1 MRETAFL
8 KQNEKKWKE
17 FESLVRA
24 RKGMV
29 PPDKIAELFIEVT
42 DDLAYS
48 RTHYPGSTTTQYL
61 NGLAGQLHQAIVKN
75 KKVKSSAFWNF
86 WTKELPEIMYATRHK
101 LLYAFVIFMVAVV
114 IGALSTNYDINFVR
128 SILGDD
134 YVDHTIENI
143 ETGQPL
149 GIYAEGGEIDM
160 FLAITVN
167 NIKVSMLAFV
177 AGLLLSAGTALILF
191 QNGIM
196 VGAFFSFL
204 FQYGFA
210 KETLLTVFIH
220 GTLEL
225 SAIVIAG
232 AAGFQVGHSILFP
245 GTYSRLESLKRGALR
260 GVKIVLGLVPV
271 FIMAGFLEGFV
282 TRHTEMPAIASLS
295 IIVGSAAFITYYF
308 IIYPMQLQAAKAAE
322 IPPLV
327 HESGTRKS

>member
-1 MRETAFL
+1 
-8 KQNEKKWKE
+8 
-17 FESLVRA
+17 
-24 RKGMV
+24 MV

-42 DDLAYS
+42 DDLAFA

-75 KKVKSSAFWNF
+75 KKVKSSAFFNF
-86 WTKELPEIMYATRHK
+86 WTTELPEIMFATRHK
-101 LLYAFVIFMVAVV
+101 LLYAFTIFMVAVV

-128 SILGDD
+128 SILGDN

-143 ETGQPL
+143 ENGEPL

-167 NIKVSMLAFV
+167 NIKVSMFAFV
-177 AGLLLSAGTALILF
+177 AGLLLSVGTALILF

-232 AAGFQVGHSILFP
+232 SAGFQVGHSILFP
-245 GTYSRLESLKRGALR
+245 GTYSRLESLKQGALR
-260 GVKIVLGLVPV
+260 GVKIVLGLIPV
-271 FIMAGFLEGFV
+271 FIAAGFLEGFV
-282 TRHTEMPAIASLS
+282 TRHTEMPAVASLA
-295 IIVGSAAFITYYF
+295 IIVGSAAFISYYF
-308 IIYPMQLQAAKAAE
+308 IIYPMQLQAAKANHLG
-322 IPPLV
+322 P
-327 HESGTRKS
+327 

>member
-17 FESLVRA
+17 FESLIRA

-42 DDLAYS
+42 DDLAFA

-75 KKVKSSAFWNF
+75 KKVKSSAFWSF
-86 WTKELPEIMYATRHK
+86 WTTELPEIMYATRHK
-101 LLYAFVIFMVAVV
+101 LLYAFIIFMVAVI
-114 IGALSTNYDINFVR
+114 IGAVSTNYDINFVR
-128 SILGDD
+128 SILGDN

-143 ETGQPL
+143 ESGEPL

-167 NIKVSMLAFV
+167 NIKVSMFAFV
-177 AGLLLSAGTALILF
+177 AGLLLSVGTALILF

-245 GTYSRLESLKRGALR
+245 GTYSRMESLRRGSLR

-271 FIMAGFLEGFV
+271 FIVAGFLEGFV
-282 TRHTEMPAIASLS
+282 TRHTDMPAVASLA
-295 IIVGSAAFITYYF
+295 IIVGSAAFISYYF
-308 IIYPMQLQAAKAAE
+308 IIYPMQLQAAKANP
-322 IPPLV
+322 IGPSF
-327 HESGTRKS
+327 HESSTGKN